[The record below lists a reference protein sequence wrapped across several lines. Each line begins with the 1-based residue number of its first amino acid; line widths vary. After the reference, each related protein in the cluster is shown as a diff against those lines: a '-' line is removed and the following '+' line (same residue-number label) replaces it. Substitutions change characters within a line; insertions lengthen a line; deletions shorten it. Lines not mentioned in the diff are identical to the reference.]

1 MHFGQSQRMW
11 KIECL
16 VFFAECVRV
25 FDSCNLSVVLWGLLS
40 EGLLP
45 HGSMPHMHTVR
56 PGSRLLTLRCRAN
69 HHKLSVNE
77 SFNVA

>member
-11 KIECL
+11 EIECL

-25 FDSCNLSVVLWGLLS
+25 FDSSNLSVVLWGLLS

-45 HGSMPHMHTVR
+45 HGSMPHGETRLTVTDSSL
-56 PGSRLLTLRCRAN
+56 PCLCAN

>member
-1 MHFGQSQRMW
+1 MHFGQSQRMRE
-11 KIECL
+11 IECL

-45 HGSMPHMHTVR
+45 HGSMPHMRTVET
-56 PGSRLLTLRCRAN
+56 RLTVTDSSLPC
-69 HHKLSVNE
+69 
-77 SFNVA
+77 